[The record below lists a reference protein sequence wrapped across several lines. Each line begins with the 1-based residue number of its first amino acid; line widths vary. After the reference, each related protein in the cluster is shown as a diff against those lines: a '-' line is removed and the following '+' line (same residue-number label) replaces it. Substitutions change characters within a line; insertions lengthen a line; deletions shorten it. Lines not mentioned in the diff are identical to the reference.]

1 MAGLISLDEALA
13 RMLAVALPLDAESV
27 ATVDAF
33 DRVLAAPVVAAID
46 APRADSSAM
55 DGYAVRRADLSVMP
69 ARLVVVGESYAGTAE
84 PPALAA
90 GEAVRIFTG
99 APLPAGADHVVIQE
113 NCDRD
118 GDAVIVRDPGSG
130 NVRPRAGDFA
140 AGDILL
146 AAGTRLGA
154 GALVVAA
161 GADLAEVSVRR
172 QPVVTILST
181 GDELVSPG
189 TARAQQGM
197 IPESLSPALVGLVTS
212 AGGKVVHR
220 QHLADDLP
228 ALAAIAAQ
236 AVDRADLVIV
246 TGGASVGARDFAK
259 PMFGPALELVF
270 NKVAMKPGKPVWLG
284 RVGGTLVLGLPGNP
298 SSALVTARLFMT
310 PLVAG
315 LAGRDAAGSLVW
327 QTAMLGAELPANGAR
342 ETLLRARWDGDLLV
356 PLISQDSSSQLM
368 LASAA
373 ALIRRPANAPAIGA
387 GAPADYMP
395 F

>member
-246 TGGASVGARDFAK
+246 TGGASVGERDFAK
-259 PMFGPALELVF
+259 PMFGPALEFVF

-284 RVGGTLVLGLPGNP
+284 RVGTTLILGLPGNP
-298 SSALVTARLFMT
+298 SSALVTARLFLT

-315 LAGRDAAGSLVW
+315 LAGREAARSLGW
-327 QTAMLGAELPANGAR
+327 RTATLGVGLAANGAR

>member
-1 MAGLISLDEALA
+1 MISLDEALA

-69 ARLVVVGESYAGTAE
+69 ARLVVVGESYAGTAA
-84 PPALAA
+84 PPALAT
-90 GEAVRIFTG
+90 GKAVRIFTG
-99 APLPAGADHVVIQE
+99 APLPTGADHVVVQE

-118 GDAVIVRDPGSG
+118 GDVVTVREAGDG
-130 NVRPRAGDFA
+130 NVRLRAGDFDL
-140 AGDILL
+140 GDVLL

-161 GADLAEVSVRR
+161 GADLAEVKVVR
-172 QPVVTILST
+172 QPCVVILGT

-189 TARAQQGM
+189 SARERPGT
-197 IPESLSPALVGLVTS
+197 IPESLSPALAGLVIA
-212 AGGKVVHR
+212 AGGKVTR
-220 QHLADDLP
+220 REQLADDLST
-228 ALAAIAAQ
+228 LTAIAIRAIEE
-236 AVDRADLVIV
+236 ADLVIV

-259 PMFGPALELVF
+259 PMFGPALDFVF